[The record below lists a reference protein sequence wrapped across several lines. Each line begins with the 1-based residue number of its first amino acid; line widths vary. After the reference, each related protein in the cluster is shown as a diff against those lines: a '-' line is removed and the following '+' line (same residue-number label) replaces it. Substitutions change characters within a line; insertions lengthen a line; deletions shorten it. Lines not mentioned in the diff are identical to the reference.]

1 MWKDF
6 KAFIAQGNV
15 MELAVAVVIGA
26 AFSKIVTSLVDY
38 IITPLLGILLN
49 GIDFTNLKFT
59 VGNAEVLYG
68 TFIQSIFDFLI
79 ISFSIF
85 LFIRLAMKFKRK
97 EEEPEE
103 EEVDAQEALLT
114 EIRDLLKDKISEGD
128 K

>member
-1 MWKDF
+1 MWNDF

-15 MELAVAVVIGA
+15 MELAVAVVIGT
-26 AFSKIVTSLVDY
+26 AFSKIVTSLVDQ
-38 IITPLLGILLN
+38 IIMPLLGILLN
-49 GIDFTNLKFT
+49 GIDFTRLKFT

-68 TFIQSIFDFLI
+68 TFIQSIFDFII

-103 EEVDAQEALLT
+103 EEVDPQEALLT
-114 EIRDLLKDKISEGD
+114 EIRDLLKKQNQ
-128 K
+128 